1 MPNYDFKTLS
11 PVDFE
16 ILSRDLLQE
25 EHRLTLQSFTS
36 GRDGGIDFRYS
47 QDASGTF
54 VVQCKHYVESG
65 YDKLLH
71 VLMHKELPKLNM
83 LKPGRYLLTTSVPL
97 TPKRKDDIV
106 AALSPHFRST
116 DDVYGKDDLN
126 NLLGKFETIERKTI
140 KLWLFS
146 LPLLEEILHAAV
158 RNISKAERARI
169 RESAKLYVQNESF
182 DQAVG
187 ILDNNNFC
195 IIAGM
200 PGIGKTILA
209 EMLVLHYSRVGYE
222 VIKVSHDIKEAWDLK
237 GVDAKR
243 LFYYDDFLGQS
254 SHTEKL
260 RKNEDQRIIDF
271 IHAISETPFAKFIM
285 TTREYVLQQAYQE
298 YEKLNREKFA
308 DQKCIVDLSKYTR
321 MNRARILFNHIYF
334 SALPPHFRAEILA
347 DRAYLRIIDHRNFS
361 PRIVQLLT
369 EYARLRNITLSDY
382 VPFFIKNFD
391 NPSEIWEHAFKKH
404 LSQAARN
411 LLVLFATLPHQC
423 LKQDMETAYNA
434 YNPKYARAFA
444 VTISPQD
451 FQSAL
456 KELEGDFLKYETQKL
471 GILVYFTN
479 PSSADFVRQYIES
492 NPIELKLL
500 LESMVF
506 FEQLDV
512 LWSWSSARPVVN
524 LSFKEDP
531 VLFEK
536 ISRRLLT
543 ASACRLITVRHGKKE
558 RKEHWS
564 HSFEERLALLMEMA
578 PQTTDRFLTI
588 VQLGVCD
595 IERRIQSGEYD
606 RHGLAQL
613 IEALAAFDTEHPRT
627 WIAPLVAKYIDA
639 LIDGPRWTDDLQPL
653 CRLVEKKPDLFSE
666 ATRSRVAVA
675 VENMAESVLEEDYNC
690 NLDSENLRMEAEAL
704 ESLSKVVS
712 ASVADTVATLRER
725 ADERDELPSEDD
737 DDRIEYPPS
746 SSSDESTVT
755 DEDIASMFSTL
766 CYSNL

>member
-16 ILSRDLLQE
+16 VLSRDLLQE

-47 QDASGTF
+47 RDASGTF

-65 YDKLLH
+65 YDSLLH
-71 VLMHKELPKLNM
+71 VLVHKELPKLNM
-83 LKPGRYLLTTSVPL
+83 LMPRRYLLTTSVPL

-106 AALSPHFRST
+106 AALAPHFRSA

-126 NLLGKFETIERKTI
+126 NLLGQFETIERKTI

-158 RNISKAERARI
+158 RNISKAELERI

-187 ILDNNNFC
+187 ILDNHNFC

-209 EMLVLHYSRVGYE
+209 EMLVLHYSRAGYE
-222 VIKVSHDIKEAWDLK
+222 VIKVSYDIAEAWDLK

-254 SHTEKL
+254 SLTEKL

-271 IHAISETPFAKFIM
+271 IHAIRKTPLAKLIM

-298 YEKLNREKFA
+298 YEKLNREGFA

-382 VPFFIKNFD
+382 VPFFIKSLD
-391 NPSEIWEHAFKKH
+391 NPLAIWEQAFTKH

-423 LKQDMETAYNA
+423 FMQDMETAYHA
-434 YNPKYARAFA
+434 YNLTYARALA
-444 VTISPQD
+444 ATISPQD
-451 FQSAL
+451 FRSAL
-456 KELEGDFLKYETQKL
+456 KELDGDFLKYETQEL
-471 GILVYFTN
+471 GILVHFTN

-500 LESMVF
+500 LQSMVF

-512 LWSWSSARPVVN
+512 LRSWPSARPVVN
-524 LSFKEDP
+524 RSIQEDP
-531 VLFEK
+531 VLFEE
-536 ISRRLLT
+536 ISRHLLT
-543 ASACRLITVRHGKKE
+543 ASACRVITVRRGKTE
-558 RKEHWS
+558 RKEHWP

-578 PQTTDRFLTI
+578 PQTTDRLLTI
-588 VQLGVCD
+588 VQQGACD
-595 IERRIQSGEYD
+595 VERRIQSGEYD
-606 RHGLAQL
+606 RHGLAHL
-613 IEALAAFDTEHPRT
+613 VDALVAFDTEHSRI
-627 WIAPLVAKYIDA
+627 WIAPLVATYIDA
-639 LIDGPRWTDDLQPL
+639 LIDGPRWIYDLQPL
-653 CRLVEKKPDLFSE
+653 CRLVEKKPDIFSE
-666 ATRSRVAVA
+666 ATLSRVAVA
-675 VENMAESVLEEDYNC
+675 VEKVAESVLEDDYD
-690 NLDSENLRMEAEAL
+690 LDSESLREEAEAL

-712 ASVADTVATLRER
+712 ASVADTVAALRER
-725 ADERDELPSEDD
+725 ADERDERPSEDD
-737 DDRIEYPPS
+737 DDRIEYSSS
-746 SSSDESTVT
+746 SSSDESTAT
-755 DEDIASMFSTL
+755 DEDIDSMFSTL
-766 CYSNL
+766 SLQT

>member
-25 EHRLTLQSFTS
+25 EHQLTLQSFTS

-47 QDASGTF
+47 RDASGTF

-65 YDKLLH
+65 YDSLLH
-71 VLMHKELPKLNM
+71 VLVHKELPKLNM
-83 LKPGRYLLTTSVPL
+83 LKPRRYLLTTSVPL

-106 AALSPHFRST
+106 AALAPHFRSA

-126 NLLGKFETIERKTI
+126 NLLGRFETIERKTI

-158 RNISKAERARI
+158 RNISKAELERI

-187 ILDNNNFC
+187 ILDNHNFC

-209 EMLVLHYSRVGYE
+209 EMLVLHYSRAGYE
-222 VIKVSHDIKEAWDLK
+222 VIKVSNDIAEAWDLK
-237 GVDAKR
+237 GVGAKR

-254 SHTEKL
+254 SLTEKL

-271 IHAISETPFAKFIM
+271 IHAIGKTPLAKLIM

-298 YEKLNREKFA
+298 YEKLNREGFA

-369 EYARLRNITLSDY
+369 EYARLRNITLSNY
-382 VPFFIKNFD
+382 VPFFIKSLD
-391 NPSEIWEHAFKKH
+391 NPLAIWEQAFTKH
-404 LSQAARN
+404 ISQAARN

-423 LKQDMETAYNA
+423 FMQDMETAYHT
-434 YNPKYARAFA
+434 YNLTYARAFA
-444 VTISPQD
+444 ASISPQD
-451 FQSAL
+451 FRSAL
-456 KELEGDFLKYETQKL
+456 KELDGDFLKYETQEL
-471 GILVYFTN
+471 GVLVSFTN

-500 LESMVF
+500 LQSMAF
-506 FEQLDV
+506 FEQLYV
-512 LWSWSSARPVVN
+512 LWSWPGARPVVN
-524 LSFKEDP
+524 RSIQEDP
-531 VLFEK
+531 VLFEE

-543 ASACRLITVRHGKKE
+543 ASACRVITVRHGKTE
-558 RKEHWS
+558 RKEHWP
-564 HSFEERLALLMEMA
+564 HSLEERLALLMEMA
-578 PQTTDRFLTI
+578 PQTTDRLLTI
-588 VQLGVCD
+588 VQKGACD

-606 RHGLAQL
+606 RHGLANL
-613 IEALAAFDTEHPRT
+613 IDALVAFDTEHSRT
-627 WIAPLVAKYIDA
+627 WIAPLVATYIDA
-639 LIDGPRWTDDLQPL
+639 LIDGPRWIYDLQPL

-666 ATRSRVAVA
+666 ATLSRVAVA
-675 VENMAESVLEEDYNC
+675 VEKVAESVLEDDYD
-690 NLDSENLRMEAEAL
+690 LDSESLREEAEVL
-704 ESLSKVVS
+704 ESLSKIVS
-712 ASVADTVATLRER
+712 ASVAYTVAALRER
-725 ADERDELPSEDD
+725 ANERDKRPSEDD
-737 DDRIEYPPS
+737 DDRIEYSSS
-746 SSSDESTVT
+746 SSSDESTAT
-755 DEDIASMFSTL
+755 DEDIDSMFSTL
-766 CYSNL
+766 SLQT